1 MNPYEVRLDEMA
13 AQECLLNAA
22 HRCGCLQARL
32 RRTPVSRNPRL
43 LQFVGEGSTP
53 ITPFHVTVQTFGRS
67 RCCLPGVIQVG
78 DVRFSLNAKSLHR
91 LT

>member
-1 MNPYEVRLDEMA
+1 MNPYEVRLDEMVA

-22 HRCGCLQARL
+22 HRCGRLQARL

-43 LQFVGEGSTP
+43 LQFVEEGSTP
-53 ITPFHVTVQTFGRS
+53 ITPFHVS
-67 RCCLPGVIQVG
+67 S
-78 DVRFSLNAKSLHR
+78 DVREITLLFARRHPRLSLNAKSLDR